1 MKGVDHLSIYWN
13 THCESRIN
21 LPFDRVIV
29 CISLFISFVFKS
41 ILGRFEISNIVQGSK
56 SRKQSNELWFENQL
70 IDVFHDI
77 SVLLKIVLHP
87 TNINLHLQ
95 LILKFAER
103 NFERPIMKGIYD
115 IEHINF
121 QIDPKQLSDL
131 LDFIKFQNY
140 SVFYGTWPSLHS
152 HQGSVSFLGRSL
164 SRISSIIFA

>member
-1 MKGVDHLSIYWN
+1 MNHESICPSIVSSYAFHNSSLSLSN
-13 THCESRIN
+13 R
-21 LPFDRVIV
+21 F
-29 CISLFISFVFKS
+29 
-41 ILGRFEISNIVQGSK
+41 LGRFEISNIVQGSK

-70 IDVFHDI
+70 IEVFHNI
-77 SVLLKIVLHP
+77 LVFSKIVLHP

-103 NFERPIMKGIYD
+103 NFERPIMKGIYE

-140 SVFYGTWPSLHS
+140 SVFYGT
-152 HQGSVSFLGRSL
+152 
-164 SRISSIIFA
+164 